1 MKNPQR
7 NPFSNSIFKV
17 SGASL
22 FTTVMI
28 IFLGFFLNSIFGEK
42 AGESQLNMLIF
53 RSAVTLVTM
62 TFGILAFRSY
72 NDSRLKELLYDDGK
86 KTGIIISVLFI
97 LAGGALCILMNAGL
111 AYIAAK
117 TGQDIHSAYPPLE
130 KSTGILIAVL
140 LTSAV
145 LPAVFEEIVFR
156 GCMYSFISDQDE
168 NIAVVVSA
176 AMFSLIHQGVFQMI
190 FAFFCG
196 LVLGYSRRLSGRLW
210 VPVII
215 HLINNSAAII
225 LLMR

>member
-86 KTGIIISVLFI
+86 KTGIIISV
-97 LAGGALCILMNAGL
+97 
-111 AYIAAK
+111 
-117 TGQDIHSAYPPLE
+117 
-130 KSTGILIAVL
+130 
-140 LTSAV
+140 
-145 LPAVFEEIVFR
+145 
-156 GCMYSFISDQDE
+156 
-168 NIAVVVSA
+168 
-176 AMFSLIHQGVFQMI
+176 SL
-190 FAFFCG
+190 
-196 LVLGYSRRLSGRLW
+196 
-210 VPVII
+210 
-215 HLINNSAAII
+215 
-225 LLMR
+225 

>member
-1 MKNPQR
+1 
-7 NPFSNSIFKV
+7 
-17 SGASL
+17 
-22 FTTVMI
+22 
-28 IFLGFFLNSIFGEK
+28 
-42 AGESQLNMLIF
+42 
-53 RSAVTLVTM
+53 
-62 TFGILAFRSY
+62 
-72 NDSRLKELLYDDGK
+72 
-86 KTGIIISVLFI
+86 
-97 LAGGALCILMNAGL
+97 MNAGL

-130 KSTGILIAVL
+130 KSTGILIAVF